1 MVKETAR
8 PAPASGLYANTD
20 PRCPKRSSRP
30 ASAPLVQTLIIV
42 FLQKV
47 FERGAAAGGFGQLNV
62 QLERRQD
69 AHDLSDPKFGHTA
82 VLKGV
87 DGGATNLG
95 AVRQCGLSEL
105 QRLSLLCD
113 AFAESGKVYHCLI

>member
-1 MVKETAR
+1 VGGR
-8 PAPASGLYANTD
+8 
-20 PRCPKRSSRP
+20 
-30 ASAPLVQTLIIV
+30 
-42 FLQKV
+42 
-47 FERGAAAGGFGQLNV
+47 GGFGQLNV

-69 AHDLSDPKFGHTA
+69 ARDLSEPKFRHTA

-95 AVRQCGLSEL
+95 AVRQRGLSEF

-113 AFAESGKVYHCLI
+113 AFARVEGLALPYIRGKIRINQQNT